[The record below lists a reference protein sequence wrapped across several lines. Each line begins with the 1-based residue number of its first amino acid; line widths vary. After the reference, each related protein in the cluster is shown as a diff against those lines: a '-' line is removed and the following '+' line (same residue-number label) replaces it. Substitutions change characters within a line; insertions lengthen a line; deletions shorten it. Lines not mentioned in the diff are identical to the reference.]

1 MERSIRILATCC
13 ALGLAAGCEGGG
25 GSASDA
31 GDASVADARETPT
44 PDDWTVEAPA
54 ETGFEVD
61 AVTGATK
68 LIVDST
74 HAGWKNPE
82 CWSCHTPDGHDAG
95 QDPYLCIECHGTNGS
110 SAGHAGGT
118 PCSGCH
124 SPLPH
129 GTEGFPDPLS
139 CKACHVP

>member
-1 MERSIRILATCC
+1 MERTIRILATCC
-13 ALGLAAGCEGGG
+13 ALVLAANCDCSS

-31 GDASVADARETPT
+31 GDTSVADPKEASI
-44 PDDWTVEAPA
+44 PDDGTVETPA
-54 ETGFEVD
+54 ETGSEVD

-82 CWSCHTPDGHDAG
+82 CRSCHTPDDHNDGK
-95 QDPYLCIECHGTNGS
+95 DPYLCIGCHGTNGS
-110 SAGHAGGT
+110 SAGHGGGT

-129 GTEGFPDPLS
+129 GTDGFPDPLS
-139 CKACHVP
+139 CKSCHVP